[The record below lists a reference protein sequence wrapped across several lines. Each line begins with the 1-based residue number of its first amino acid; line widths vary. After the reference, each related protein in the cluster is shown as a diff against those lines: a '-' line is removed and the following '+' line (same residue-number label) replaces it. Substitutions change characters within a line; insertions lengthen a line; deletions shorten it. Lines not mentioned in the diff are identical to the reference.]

1 MPTSRN
7 LFIIDLNT
15 RLRFPIDSGAETSL
29 IPPKTSECLTPNPNF
44 ALPAVYRSNIKAY
57 GQKLLKLD
65 LSIRRTFHWI
75 FMVAHVHDPILGAD
89 LYTYSNSPLTYE
101 LHVW

>member
-1 MPTSRN
+1 MPTSCI

-29 IPPKTSECLTPNPNF
+29 IPSIYSERLTPNHNF
-44 ALPAVYRSNIKAY
+44 ALTAVYRSNIKTY
-57 GQKLLKLD
+57 MQKLLELD
-65 LSIRRTFHWI
+65 LSTRTTFHWI
-75 FMVAHVHDPILGAD
+75 FMDAHVPYAILGAE
-89 LYTYSNSPLTYE
+89 LYMYSNSPLTYE